1 MDIATSIKTC
11 FQKYAVFSGRAS
23 RSEFWWFYLFTWRLA
38 IGGSV
43 LDFTTTGYGYG
54 MFYYIASIAVFFPAI
69 AAGSRRLHD
78 LNKSGWWQLIMITI
92 VGLIPL
98 VIWWATEG
106 EKKKNRFGAP
116 INLK

>member
-1 MDIATSIKTC
+1 MDFGKSISFC
-11 FQKYAVFSGRAS
+11 FSNYFNFNGRGQ
-23 RSEFWWFYLFTWRLA
+23 RSEFWWFYLFTWMLA
-38 IGGSV
+38 IGGSI

-106 EKKKNRFGAP
+106 EKKKNRFGAS
-116 INLK
+116 IKLK